1 MPTNTAR
8 ALHTMLHKLATFN
21 VAFPLRPC
29 NVPPGPRTGKYADS
43 GLRADVLLVRDET
56 GSRGGISL
64 FPR

>member
-43 GLRADVLLVRDET
+43 GLRADVLL
-56 GSRGGISL
+56 
-64 FPR
+64 

>member
-43 GLRADVLLVRDET
+43 GLRADVL
-56 GSRGGISL
+56 
-64 FPR
+64 FY